1 MEDGGGKL
9 LCQTSL
15 HSKEHV
21 GCRMEEDSLQG
32 HVDGADDDDKDDDTA
47 TVHNVLIH
55 FCFWSRVSS
64 LSKASNQSSGI
75 SSSASYGP
83 ISSDMPACHSFVM
96 GSFCNP

>member
-32 HVDGADDDDKDDDTA
+32 HVDGADDGDDDDERRDERTR
-47 TVHNVLIH
+47 L
-55 FCFWSRVSS
+55 RGD
-64 LSKASNQSSGI
+64 GI
-75 SSSASYGP
+75 MAFFIQGL
-83 ISSDMPACHSFVM
+83 MV
-96 GSFCNP
+96 